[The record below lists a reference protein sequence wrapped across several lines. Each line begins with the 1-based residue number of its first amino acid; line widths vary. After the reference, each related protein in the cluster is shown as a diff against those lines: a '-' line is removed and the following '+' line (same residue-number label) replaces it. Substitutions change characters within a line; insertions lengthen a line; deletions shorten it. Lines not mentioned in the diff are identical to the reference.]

1 MKKNKQIV
9 VHLWW
14 LFYIIFLELVYRT
27 FIIGNLFSVN
37 TLMVILFSIP
47 FIVIFS
53 TIATLFSEKANKV
66 LNIILTSALTLV
78 TLAQIVYYNFYD
90 SIFSFFS
97 LTTGTGQ
104 VMQFWQMIIDVILRI

>member
-1 MKKNKQIV
+1 MKNSKQIV

-14 LFYIIFLELVYRT
+14 IFYIIFLELVYRA

-37 TLMVILFSIP
+37 TLIVILFSIP

-90 SIFSFFS
+90 SMNYEEFVFPICPPVPKI
-97 LTTGTGQ
+97 G
-104 VMQFWQMIIDVILRI
+104 